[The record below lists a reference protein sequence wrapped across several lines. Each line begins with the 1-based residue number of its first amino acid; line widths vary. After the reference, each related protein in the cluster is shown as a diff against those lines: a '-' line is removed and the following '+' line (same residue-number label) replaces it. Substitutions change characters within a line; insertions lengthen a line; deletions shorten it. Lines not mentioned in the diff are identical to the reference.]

1 MDLTKLSLGD
11 KVIAGSG
18 IALFI
23 FSFFNWLG
31 IKVSS
36 GPLEFSESKG
46 AWSFTLTLFAVLIG
60 IAMVVLVALKAFGVD
75 LPALGNATWGQILL
89 GLGTVSFVFVLIKLI
104 AGPNLNNAADIPG
117 VDKTRGIGIFLG
129 LIATAGLAAGGY
141 LRMQEDKA
149 GGGAPPPPAA

>member
-31 IKVSS
+31 YDVGPISYSSS
-36 GPLEFSESKG
+36 GWG
-46 AWSFTLTLFAVLIG
+46 YTLTLFAILIG
-60 IAMVVLVALKAFGVD
+60 IAMAVLVSLKAFGVD
-75 LPALGNATWGQILL
+75 LPALGNVTWGQILL
-89 GLGTVSFVFVLIKLI
+89 GMGVASFVFVLVKLI
-104 AGPNLNNAADIPG
+104 VGPSLSGYGDL

-141 LRMQEDKA
+141 LRMQEDKT